1 MIPNVTRGAKM
12 GGLLRYLVG
21 PGKANEHET
30 PHLVGG
36 DPAIM
41 AWHDDAELSA
51 VEARDIARQ
60 LDQPRKVYGTE
71 VMVPNRVKGDDGVW
85 RTDGLRDGNVWH
97 CSLSLRVDDRVVS
110 DTEWGDIAT
119 DFMREMGFA
128 EDGLSPAR
136 WVAIHHGKSTAGND
150 HIHIAA
156 TTVREDGTKVAL
168 WDDWKKTQRIA
179 ADLERKYGLA
189 ITEGRAA
196 GIASRGFSRADAEK
210 AARVATSEGRTDSEP
225 SRVALARSV
234 RACATSASTEVDFVR
249 RVRAEGLLIRPRYA
263 AGRED
268 VVTGY
273 SVALAP
279 QKSDG
284 SRDFDAKP
292 IWFGGGQLGK
302 DLSLPRLR
310 AEWDDTAAQSLEAAA
325 EWRRAK
331 RGRPTMRGANR
342 RKGTQPDLL
351 RAAHADLEKW
361 TAYLRTIPAND
372 RAAWARAAGQTAGV
386 FAAWSARTEQV
397 PGPLAAA
404 SDALSRSA
412 GIQAHRALP
421 KKAGRVSAG
430 GVAMILMTATTHA
443 NSTLAY
449 TVLIRQLLAA
459 VDAIAAAHTAA
470 GDLQRA
476 QALTA
481 MARAELDRVNAI
493 PAVAATP
500 VSAER
505 SPAERARGDF
515 PIAPTAPRREPG
527 SAVPNPLTPAER
539 ARRRSGSERDAGPR
553 T

>member
-1 MIPNVTRGAKM
+1 
-12 GGLLRYLVG
+12 
-21 PGKANEHET
+21 
-30 PHLVGG
+30 
-36 DPAIM
+36 M

-51 VEARDIARQ
+51 LEARDIARK
-60 LDQPRKVYGTE
+60 LEHPRRVFGTE
-71 VMVPNRVKGDDGVW
+71 VTVPKRVMGDDLKW
-85 RTDGLRDGNVWH
+85 LTDGVRDAHVWH
-97 CSLSLRVDDRVVS
+97 CSLSLRADDRVVS
-110 DTEWGDIAT
+110 DTEWGEIAT

-128 EDGLSPAR
+128 EEGLSPAR
-136 WVAIHHGKSTAGND
+136 WVAIHHGKSAAGND

-156 TTVREDGTKVAL
+156 TCVREDGTKVAL
-168 WDDWKKTQRIA
+168 WNDWKKTQSVA
-179 ADLERKYGLA
+179 AELELKYGLT

-196 GIASRGFSRADAEK
+196 GIVSRGFSRADAEK
-210 AARVATSEGRTDSEP
+210 AARVATTEGRNDSEP

-234 RACATSASTEVDFVR
+234 RACATSARTEVDFVR

-273 SVALAP
+273 SVAQAP
-279 QKSDG
+279 RNSDG

-310 AEWDDTAAQSLEAAA
+310 AEWDDTPQQSLEAAA

-331 RGRPTMRGANR
+331 RGRPAMRGANR

-361 TAYLRTIPAND
+361 TAYLRTIPADD

-386 FAAWSARTEQV
+386 FAAWSARTEPV

-430 GVAMILMTATTHA
+430 GVAMILMTATAHA

-459 VDAIAAAHTAA
+459 VDAIAASHSAA

-481 MARAELDRVNAI
+481 MARSELDRVNAI

-500 VSAER
+500 VSAQQ
-505 SPAERARGDF
+505 SPVERARGDF

-527 SAVPNPLTPAER
+527 SAVSNTLTPAEP
-539 ARRRSGSERDAGPR
+539 ARRRGGTEREIGPR
-553 T
+553 S